1 MEYVNVDVSYDSNVN
16 YVGSNLRRPGN
27 LLFTDYDG
35 VWTVNKSSNRGN
47 KMSVHRIAVIEP
59 VSYVFSVFFLVR
71 SRFNSNRYIILSGPH
86 VVFKSRTPQGNLTSG
101 IDINL
106 LSCCFSHLLLLD
118 KTAVCSHQ
126 ILFQPVLC
134 QHG

>member
-16 YVGSNLRRPGN
+16 YVGSDLRRPGN

-59 VSYVFSVFFLVR
+59 VSYVFFCLFHSQ
-71 SRFNSNRYIILSGPH
+71 
-86 VVFKSRTPQGNLTSG
+86 VVFQFKSLYSQGLM
-101 IDINL
+101 
-106 LSCCFSHLLLLD
+106 
-118 KTAVCSHQ
+118 
-126 ILFQPVLC
+126 
-134 QHG
+134 